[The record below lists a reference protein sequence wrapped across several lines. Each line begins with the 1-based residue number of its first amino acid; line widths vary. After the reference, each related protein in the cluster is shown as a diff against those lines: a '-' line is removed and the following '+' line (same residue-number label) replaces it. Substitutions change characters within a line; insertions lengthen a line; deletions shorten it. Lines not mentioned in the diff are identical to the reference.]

1 MSSFYINNR
10 KERFFSFDDKICD
23 GETGQELS
31 QDEIILL
38 LNEGEES
45 KQKAKELQDNINQ
58 ICDDYEYYHG
68 MDIRNA
74 NWFSA
79 W

>member
-1 MSSFYINNR
+1 MNNYYINSGN
-10 KERFFSFDDKICD
+10 ERFFSFDDKICD
-23 GETGQELS
+23 GETGKELS

-45 KQKAKELQDNINQ
+45 KQKAKELQNYIDR
-58 ICDDYEYYHG
+58 ICNAYEDYYG

-74 NWFSA
+74 NWL
-79 W
+79 

>member
-1 MSSFYINNR
+1 MSNYYINSG

-23 GETGQELS
+23 GETGKELS

-38 LNEGEES
+38 LNEGEKS
-45 KQKAKELQDNINQ
+45 KQEAKELQDSINR
-58 ICDDYEYYHG
+58 ICNAYKDYYA

-74 NWFSA
+74 HWF
-79 W
+79 

>member
-1 MSSFYINNR
+1 MSNYYISSGN
-10 KERFFSFDDKICD
+10 ERFFSFDDKICD
-23 GETGQELS
+23 GETGKELS

-45 KQKAKELQDNINQ
+45 KQKVKELQNDINQ
-58 ICDDYEYYHG
+58 ICDDYECYHG
-68 MDIRNA
+68 MNIRNA
-74 NWFSA
+74 DWFSA

>member
-1 MSSFYINNR
+1 MSNYYINNG

-38 LNEGEES
+38 LNEGEKF
-45 KQKAKELQDNINQ
+45 KQKTKELQDSIDQ
-58 ICDDYEYYHG
+58 ICDDYEYYYG
-68 MDIRNA
+68 MNIRNA
-74 NWFSA
+74 DWFTA